1 MKRLIAAMVCVGFA
15 GAGIAQGPG
24 AGAGTGPGPG
34 KGQGQGQ
41 GQGQGMHGMGM
52 KFGSSNTSGWSMMSK
67 EERKE
72 HHDKMMSAKTMGECT
87 ALHDDHRKIME
98 QRAKDKN
105 TTLPQPK
112 HNPCEMMQKRGAF
125 K

>member
-15 GAGIAQGPG
+15 SIGIAQGPG
-24 AGAGTGPGPG
+24 TGAGTEPSPG
-34 KGQGQGQ
+34 KGQGQG
-41 GQGQGMHGMGM
+41 MHRMGM
-52 KFGSSNTSGWSMMSK
+52 KFGSANTPGWSMMSK

-87 ALHDDHRKIME
+87 ALHEDHRKLME

-112 HNPCEMMQKRGAF
+112 HNPCEMMQKHGAF

>member
-15 GAGIAQGPG
+15 SAGIAQGAA
-24 AGAGTGPGPG
+24 AGA
-34 KGQGQGQ
+34 GQGQGQ
-41 GQGQGMHGMGM
+41 GEGQRHGMHGMGM
-52 KFGSSNTSGWSMMSK
+52 KFGSGNTPGWSMMSK

-87 ALHDDHRKIME
+87 ALHEDHRKLME
-98 QRAKDKN
+98 QRAKEKN
-105 TTLPQPK
+105 KTLPQPK
-112 HNPCEMMQKRGAF
+112 HNPCEMMQKNGAF

>member
-1 MKRLIAAMVCVGFA
+1 MKRFVAAIVCVGFA
-15 GAGIAQGPG
+15 SIGIAQAPATG
-24 AGAGTGPGPG
+24 AAQEQG
-34 KGQGQGQ
+34 KTQEKGH
-41 GQGQGMHGMGM
+41 GMHHGMGM
-52 KFGSSNTSGWSMMSK
+52 KFSSGNTPGWSMMSK
-67 EERKE
+67 EERKA
-72 HHDKMMSAKTMGECT
+72 HHDKMMSAQSMGECT
-87 ALHDDHRKIME
+87 ALHDDHRKMME